1 MMADIKKELLWCCLL
16 FVMCCLP
23 GRQALAAEFGVDL
36 PVNSKYMWRGLELDK
51 DPVFQPDVWVSYKG
65 LSLTVWGNFELTN
78 AHDMQH
84 NFTEVDYTLKYAAA
98 FDKLNYSAGYI
109 YYDFPHT
116 SCRKTQEFF
125 ASFGYDTFLSPAITV
140 YRDIDEVDGWYT
152 TLGLSHSIELKR
164 LLNSTLT
171 ISETIGFSSANHSK
185 FYYGNDTSAF
195 SDSLLSAGLKIPV
208 TESIV
213 IVPTVC
219 YTALLDKSIR
229 GADLNQRSNIL
240 WCGVNITFSFDTG
253 KKQ

>member
-1 MMADIKKELLWCCLL
+1 MMTDIKKRLLWCCLL
-16 FVMCCLP
+16 CVMCCMP
-23 GRQALAAEFGVDL
+23 DPQSQAVEFGVDL
-36 PVNSKYMWRGLELDK
+36 PVNSKYMWRGLEVDK

-65 LSLTVWGNFELTN
+65 LSLTVWGNLELTN

-84 NFTEVDYTLKYAAA
+84 NFTEVDYTLKYAAT

-116 SCRKTQEFF
+116 TSSKTQELF
-125 ASFGYDTFLSPAITV
+125 ASFGYDTILSPTITV

-152 TLGLSHSIELKR
+152 TLGLSHSIEFKQ

-171 ISETIGFSSANHSK
+171 ISETVGFSSANHSK
-185 FYYGNDTSAF
+185 FYYGKNTSAF

-208 TESIV
+208 TESIA
-213 IVPTVC
+213 IVPSVS

-229 GADLNQRSNIL
+229 GSDLHQRNNIL
-240 WCGVNITFSFDTG
+240 WCGVNIAFSFDTE
-253 KKQ
+253 KK

>member
-1 MMADIKKELLWCCLL
+1 MNKGLLCFCILCGIWCMLN
-16 FVMCCLP
+16 
-23 GRQALAAEFGVDL
+23 RQAQAVEFGVDL
-36 PVNSKYMWRGLELDK
+36 PVNSKYMWRGLDVDK
-51 DPVFQPDVWVSYKG
+51 DPVFQPDVWINYKG
-65 LSLTVWGNFELTN
+65 LSLTVWGNLELTN

-125 ASFGYDTFLSPAITV
+125 ASLGYDTILSPTITV
-140 YRDIDEVDGWYT
+140 YRDIDEVDGWYS
-152 TLGLSHSIELKR
+152 TLGLSHSIELKQ

-171 ISETIGFSSANHSK
+171 ISETVGFSSANHSK
-185 FYYGNDTSAF
+185 FYYGRNTSAF

-208 TESIV
+208 TESIA
-213 IVPTVC
+213 IVPSVS
-219 YTALLDKSIR
+219 YSALLDKSIR
-229 GADLNQRSNIL
+229 GADLNQRNNIL
-240 WCGVNITFSFDTG
+240 WCGVNVTFNFDTG